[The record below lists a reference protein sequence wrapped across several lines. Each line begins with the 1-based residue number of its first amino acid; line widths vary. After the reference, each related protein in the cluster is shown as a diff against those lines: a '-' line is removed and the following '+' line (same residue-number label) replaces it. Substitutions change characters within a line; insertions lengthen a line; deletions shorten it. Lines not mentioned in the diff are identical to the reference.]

1 LNDTKDG
8 LQKQFKNQN
17 IQEYRRSNGPLLV
30 EYLSSFLQTESLYD
44 FARSGATA
52 NNVRYN

>member
-30 EYLSSFLQTESLYD
+30 EYLSLFLQTESLYD
-44 FARSGATA
+44 FSRSGATA